1 MNTQTE
7 TDPTITVDYWKW
19 STVKGLPREPGVK
32 IGKGEHYLFIE
43 DRHLVATAEALVN
56 YIDRNRDSINANTHA

>member
-19 STVKGLPREPGVK
+19 SAVKGNPREPGVK

-43 DRHLVATAEALVN
+43 DRHLVATAEALID
-56 YIDRNRDSINANTHA
+56 YIAKNRDSINNNSN